1 RTTEIMRRLGARIC
15 EYCAKTGRC
24 EVHHVRKLK
33 DLKKGRKAGYKP
45 SLWQLMMIA
54 RRRKTMIL
62 CASCHDKLH
71 SGKLPDLR
79 QEKGRILLQPPVSSG
94 DSAK

>member
-1 RTTEIMRRLGARIC
+1 MS
-15 EYCAKTGRC
+15 
-24 EVHHVRKLK
+24 RKLK

-79 QEKGRILLQPPVSSG
+79 QEKEEYSCNHLSQAGILLNEFIPNKLAMESRMH
-94 DSAK
+94 